1 LREKID
7 CKWLL
12 TLESALVYRIA
23 IRQPLSGN
31 ISIMQKSGSTKT
43 INAGAGSDDRGRPAS
58 EQKARASGWLPKAAA
73 RLAAAVAGVV
83 KHRKNKA
90 ALNSAS
96 GANRLER
103 FGEML
108 SHLRSL
114 VINSFFFLAAIALAV
129 IIVRQ
134 LTNNP
139 VVVEPVSVPDALA
152 KQGYTPKII
161 GQRIVDDIYKIQRA
175 ATTVKERRDLMPEW
189 AQLDVEMPGAGM
201 SVKEIGRIIKES
213 LGIPTSRISGE
224 VVMVNQHFRL
234 RLRFGGGR
242 QTAETPPLAAEK
254 LGDMIH
260 LGAQQSVKAIDP
272 FLLASYFYATKDQ
285 DAMLEMI
292 RYCLANDPAQDDPW
306 ALNLWG
312 IHYADRKQWPDAI
325 KKYRA
330 AVKIDPQFALAY
342 QNWGNAYEKQGE
354 YKMAVEKYRQSTDLD
369 PDLTLA
375 YQNWG
380 IALSKW
386 AIALSQQRRYQEA
399 IEKFKAA
406 VAKNPGHAPA
416 YTYWGRVY
424 YQQDKSKAAIAKY
437 KKALAIEPDNAQ
449 IYFYLGNAYQ
459 KLDDNSAAI
468 ENYRIALDLKP
479 DRYNFLKSRIE
490 KLQANPT
497 GG

>member
-1 LREKID
+1 MQ
-7 CKWLL
+7 
-12 TLESALVYRIA
+12 ESG
-23 IRQPLSGN
+23 P
-31 ISIMQKSGSTKT
+31 TKT
-43 INAGAGSDDRGRPAS
+43 GNPGTGSDDRRRPAS
-58 EQKARASGWLPKAAA
+58 EQKARESGWLLKAVA
-73 RLAAAVAGVV
+73 RLAAAVAGVA
-83 KHRKNKA
+83 KHWKNRA
-90 ALNSAS
+90 ALNSDS
-96 GANRLER
+96 GPNRLER
-103 FGEML
+103 FGEVL

-114 VINSFFFLAAIALAV
+114 VINIFFFLAAIALAV

-134 LTNNP
+134 LTNNS
-139 VVVEPVSVPDALA
+139 VVIEPVSVPDNLA

-161 GQRIVDDIYKIQRA
+161 GQRIVDEIYKIQRA

-213 LGIPTSRISGE
+213 LGISTTRISGE
-224 VVMVNQHFRL
+224 VVMVNQQFRL

-242 QTAETPPLAAEK
+242 QTAETPLLAAEK
-254 LGDMIH
+254 PDDMIH
-260 LGAQQSVKAIDP
+260 IGAQQSVKAIDP
-272 FLLASYFYATKDQ
+272 FLLASYFYAAKNR

-292 RYCLANDPAQDDPW
+292 QYCLANDPAQDDPW

-312 IHYADRKQWPDAI
+312 IHYADRKQWPEAI
-325 KKYRA
+325 NKYRE

-342 QNWGNAYEKQGE
+342 HNWGNVYEKQGD
-354 YKMAVEKYRQSTDLD
+354 YKKAVEKYRQSTDLD
-369 PDLTLA
+369 PDFTLA

-386 AIALSQQRRYQEA
+386 AIELSQQRRYQEA
-399 IEKFKAA
+399 IEKFEAA
-406 VAKNPGHAPA
+406 IEKNPGHAPA

-424 YQQDKSKAAIAKY
+424 DQQDKYKAAIAKY
-437 KKALAIEPDNAQ
+437 QKALEIDPDNAQ

-459 KLDDNSAAI
+459 KLNDNRAAI

-479 DRYNFLKSRIE
+479 DRYNFLKRRIE
-490 KLQANPT
+490 KLQGNPT